1 MSKIKQKDDLR
12 RAGFWD
18 ASERLDALEEKIKL
32 MQLHI
37 DKIEEKLTINPFT
50 RDSFRLKQSLDVI

>member
-1 MSKIKQKDDLR
+1 LSKMKQKDDLH
-12 RAGFWD
+12 RAGFGD
-18 ASERLDALEEKIKL
+18 ASERLAALEEKIKL

-50 RDSFRLKQSLDVI
+50 RDNFRPKQSLDVI